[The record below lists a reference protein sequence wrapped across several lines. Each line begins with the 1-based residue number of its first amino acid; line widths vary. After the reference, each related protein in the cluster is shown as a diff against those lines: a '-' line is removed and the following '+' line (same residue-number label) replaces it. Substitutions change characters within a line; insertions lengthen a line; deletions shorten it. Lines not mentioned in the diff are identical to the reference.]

1 MVSDFVRKHGITLIE
16 TDLIRARWVAQL
28 LAFRQ
33 AVENTGAIK
42 ALTFHSRVKA
52 AQEFASDTTHGI
64 GRYFNNYDVRHV
76 HGKQRSSERKA
87 LIDAFRHAEKGVLTN
102 ARCLTEGVDVPAV
115 DMVAFL
121 DPKQSRI
128 DIAQATG
135 RVMRKSQGV
144 STKGVGYV
152 VVPLFAADFDAGA
165 VWTRQLS
172 PKGLTKS
179 RTSSMPYRSTMRTC
193 VDIIRELRERKGA
206 GKPFD
211 LRRLRE
217 KVEVIGPAV
226 DLEHLNTSIS
236 IAIADRIG
244 MSWDEWYGRLTAYK
258 QREGDCLVPQSYCDP
273 ASGYRLGQWVSVQ
286 RRTSDAMSPDH
297 CQRLDALGFV
307 WNSLTTEWEEGVRSL
322 AIFRKREGHCR
333 VPQKHREQGF
343 RLGQWVSNKRARADI
358 GTMSPDRRQ
367 QLDALGFIWKVR

>member
-1 MVSDFVRKHGITLIE
+1 MR
-16 TDLIRARWVAQL
+16 
-28 LAFRQ
+28 
-33 AVENTGAIK
+33 NTGATK

-64 GRYFNNYDVRHV
+64 GRYLNGYDVRHV

-135 RVMRKSQGV
+135 RAMRKPQGA
-144 STKGVGYV
+144 STKTVGYV
-152 VVPLFAADFDAGA
+152 VVPLFAADFKQNSLDEAIESEA
-165 VWTRQLS
+165 FDQVADVLNALQEHDEDL
-172 PKGLTKS
+172 
-179 RTSSMPYRSTMRTC
+179 

-226 DLEHLNTSIS
+226 DLERLNTSIS

-244 MSWDEWYGRLTAYK
+244 SSWDEWYGRLKAYK
-258 QREGDCLVPQSYCDP
+258 QREGHCLVPRPIATQP
-273 ASGYRLGQWVSVQ
+273 Q
-286 RRTSDAMSPDH
+286 
-297 CQRLDALGFV
+297 
-307 WNSLTTEWEEGVRSL
+307 
-322 AIFRKREGHCR
+322 AIG
-333 VPQKHREQGF
+333 
-343 RLGQWVSNKRARADI
+343 
-358 GTMSPDRRQ
+358 
-367 QLDALGFIWKVR
+367 